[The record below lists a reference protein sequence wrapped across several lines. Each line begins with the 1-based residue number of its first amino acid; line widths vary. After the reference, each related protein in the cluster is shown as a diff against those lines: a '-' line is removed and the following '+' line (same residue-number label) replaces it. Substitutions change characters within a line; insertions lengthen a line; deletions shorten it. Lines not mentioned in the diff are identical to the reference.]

1 VVNPSPVWEA
11 LYLGISPASYDDGY
25 LPGMGDR
32 QDLFGDTRTR
42 KALAMCV
49 NREKII
55 QEYWSGTSVVP
66 VSMLDRA
73 NPLSLGVDRL
83 VPYDPA
89 QAIALLEEIGWKDMD
104 QNPATPRVAVNIPTV
119 FLGTPLQFT
128 LYSTNAELRKSVG
141 TQIVS
146 DLAACGVAVT
156 MKDYTPEDLFANGP
170 DGPLFGR
177 NFDSASLSWSPSTM
191 PACQFFSSAHI
202 PLSGNAWYGVNIG
215 GFSDKAFDEA
225 CLTASSA
232 LPGEEKYLE
241 AQQAVQTIFVD
252 QLPVIPLY
260 QYVRVGLSQP
270 DLCGYQ
276 MDATSRS
283 SLWNI
288 ENMASGQ
295 ACPD

>member
-1 VVNPSPVWEA
+1 
-11 LYLGISPASYDDGY
+11 
-25 LPGMGDR
+25 
-32 QDLFGDTRTR
+32 
-42 KALAMCV
+42 
-49 NREKII
+49 
-55 QEYWSGTSVVP
+55 
-66 VSMLDRA
+66 
-73 NPLSLGVDRL
+73 
-83 VPYDPA
+83 
-89 QAIALLEEIGWKDMD
+89 
-104 QNPATPRVAVNIPTV
+104 
-119 FLGTPLQFT
+119 
-128 LYSTNAELRKSVG
+128 
-141 TQIVS
+141 
-146 DLAACGVAVT
+146 
-156 MKDYTPEDLFANGP
+156 
-170 DGPLFGR
+170 
-177 NFDSASLSWSPSTM
+177 M

-288 ENMASGQ
+288 ENMASGP